1 MIVHSS
7 PRVLLA
13 EGQASAPIS
22 PRVSILQGCPSSVA
36 LAKAYLYRPLR
47 DLKEAFPEVDISSWL
62 DDLAFDRGGHDI
74 QPLVETMTLLF
85 LQIQRELGRLNLG
98 INLKKSGFLCSHAF
112 ANNVLGQLCSSISD
126 KIFRLMCAHKPL
138 IVSVT

>member
-13 EGQASAPIS
+13 EGQASAPTS
-22 PRVSILQGCPSSVA
+22 PGVSILQGCPSSVA

-47 DLKEAFPEVDISSWL
+47 DLKEAFPDISSWL
-62 DDLAFDRGGHDI
+62 DDLAFDHGGHDI

-85 LQIQRELGRLNLG
+85 LQIQRELGRLNSS

-126 KIFRLMCAHKPL
+126 KIFHLMCAHKPL